1 MPLPRTV
8 YLVGII
14 ARSAFSVRVH
24 ENSMSVRTYVRS
36 LVKKIITFCEG
47 DMARGTAFWSSG
59 SLKLDFEVSQ
69 KGTLLKSD

>member
-1 MPLPRTV
+1 MIRTLQLTPLKRV
-8 YLVGII
+8 V

-24 ENSMSVRTYVRS
+24 ENSMSVRPSVM
-36 LVKKIITFCEG
+36 KIITFCEG